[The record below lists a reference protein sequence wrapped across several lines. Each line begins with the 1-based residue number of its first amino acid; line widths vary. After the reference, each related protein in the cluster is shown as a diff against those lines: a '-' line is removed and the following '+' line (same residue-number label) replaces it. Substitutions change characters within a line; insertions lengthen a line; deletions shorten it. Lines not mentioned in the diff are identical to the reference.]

1 MNVYSAV
8 VVAGTYFD
16 CRNRLLDDPRLE
28 GDGGML
34 SGIGCLML
42 LGPLGFVWAI
52 HFLVHWF
59 MGW

>member
-1 MNVYSAV
+1 MFIPLSWLPALILTAVIVYWMIR
-8 VVAGTYFD
+8 D
-16 CRNRLLDDPRLE
+16 LE